1 MRCHEGGWLIS
12 ADREGASAASGL
24 ENICADLIGDHN
36 RGSVLIRPKYYSLIT
51 KKQWLVCSGLVR
63 LGGVNMLSLFHI
75 SWKNFCCWLWP
86 MIYKLWNVQWYTCEY
101 WALHQFLSFWI
112 CYRYKKN
119 CFELKCF
126 VCSCKIRWTWSTICY
141 TVQSN
146 RWPIQLQ
153 SRVGNVAIQECRQQA
168 IMVISRSCLTC
179 IALVQ
184 IVFRSMFIWQR
195 LNFKKM

>member
-1 MRCHEGGWLIS
+1 MYNGIHVSTEHCINL
-12 ADREGASAASGL
+12 
-24 ENICADLIGDHN
+24 C
-36 RGSVLIRPKYYSLIT
+36 
-51 KKQWLVCSGLVR
+51 
-63 LGGVNMLSLFHI
+63 LFY
-75 SWKNFCCWLWP
+75 L
-86 MIYKLWNVQWYTCEY
+86 
-101 WALHQFLSFWI
+101 I

-168 IMVISRSCLTC
+168 IMVISCSCLTC

-195 LNFKKM
+195 LNFKKNVNLYCRLCSFLWELVLSRINSLSSVLTGFGGKQGKEGKRRWGAKKNCGKNPIKTISYSVRQW

>member
-1 MRCHEGGWLIS
+1 MYNGIHVSTEHCINL
-12 ADREGASAASGL
+12 
-24 ENICADLIGDHN
+24 C
-36 RGSVLIRPKYYSLIT
+36 
-51 KKQWLVCSGLVR
+51 
-63 LGGVNMLSLFHI
+63 LFY
-75 SWKNFCCWLWP
+75 L
-86 MIYKLWNVQWYTCEY
+86 
-101 WALHQFLSFWI
+101 I

-168 IMVISRSCLTC
+168 MVISRSCLLCCNGDILWHAWRASPWSRLYSGQCLFDRDSTLKKC
-179 IALVQ
+179 KSVLQ
-184 IVFRSMFIWQR
+184 IVQFSLRIGSLQDKFSLQR
-195 LNFKKM
+195 VDWVWWKAGKRG